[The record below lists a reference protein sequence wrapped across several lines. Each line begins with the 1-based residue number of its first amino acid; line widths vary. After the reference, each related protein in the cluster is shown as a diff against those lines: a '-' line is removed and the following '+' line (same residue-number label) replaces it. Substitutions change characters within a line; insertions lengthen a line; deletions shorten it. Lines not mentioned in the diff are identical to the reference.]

1 MLQLTII
8 SGPDAG
14 ATFRLD
20 GETIVIGR
28 SHASDAVLSDTLV
41 SKRHCTITR
50 QDGHYILTDHS
61 TNGTFLQDLKTR
73 VQKHELR
80 DGDEL
85 LLGKTRVRVELLPE
99 GDAAPPP
106 SGETPTQV
114 VAPGG
119 DGEDPTGSLGAVR
132 QPDVPIVVTVV
143 AGPDR
148 GMAYSPAQDVI
159 SIGRANTCD
168 IVLHDPTVSRL
179 HATIKREAGKYR
191 LYDENSKTG
200 TYLHTPTARAFHE
213 DLVDGDVIYLG
224 QTQLRVDIPLA
235 EAKASDEDAT
245 VIAGSLG
252 GKDFTF
258 TLAVP
263 THGSRR
269 GKRGET
275 APDLSA
281 ETGAGAEEAT
291 RVFQA
296 KPEPRITLRV
306 IDGPDVGVTFTPPPG
321 TTSFV
326 VGRGGSADFRLQD
339 RGASRA
345 HFSIEATPTGFVLT
359 DTDSLNG
366 TFVNQGTERVSSVTL
381 KNGDEIRVSETR
393 IQVELSLPEDATIAA
408 APLPPPAPVA
418 AEAAQPGPPP
428 SDTPPAVE
436 PVQSRSA
443 AFKERLATIAKQK
456 GVSLRP
462 FTMPGTPRQWAALGL
477 MLLAVISSYGFLL
490 AGRTEPFSGGPVAAG
505 HEKWENACATCHPAW
520 GLQPINATCVT
531 AECHAD
537 VLQQGK
543 EHVRFDPLR
552 AQLRDD
558 CVSCH
563 TEHRGRTFDIT
574 GGAEACWSCHR
585 GGLQHT
591 RLYQERPMQAYHD
604 IVFLPARASVSPVR
618 PQANPL
624 GAVSP
629 EVERQRQT
637 ILRRADARE
646 TGLKYAHAKHD
657 QDVLDRYGRMEDC
670 TACHALATPNERG
683 QSSQV
688 EWLLAFPTHAQCM
701 GCHEHR
707 DTVGDADPEIAKT
720 KASKQCLQCHTSQEG
735 GVVRVRRSI
744 NYVNFTH
751 QTHTR
756 VAGACR
762 SCHAVVLNEL
772 TYRSVVR
779 TAALYPVP
787 MDACVECHEQTRERF
802 PRATVACLDCHGVH
816 HNYATVPQIAG
827 GWLSNVTL
835 GGVMLVLFVMVAGAG
850 AYTYA
855 DMRLARRWL
864 ASVSPP
870 PGEPSAAE
878 AVAPAAG
885 SATAAPAPVGEGGI
899 LPSPV
904 VDASTC
910 ISCSSCYDSCPTN
923 VLAGD
928 PVTHK
933 STVVNP
939 GACKALEGC
948 TICQDGCPTG
958 AIRVTSA
965 PLVRDVERAQIDEH
979 SESNVPGLFLAG
991 EVVGAALIKKAV
1003 NQGDQVVRYIADR
1016 KPRLAD
1022 APYDVI
1028 IIGAGPAGLGA
1039 GLEAKRKG
1047 LRYLILERATVASTI
1062 RDYPRDKAVLAEP
1075 VLLPQYGLL
1084 PMKDAQKESLIEA
1097 WEHVIRDNGLRIN
1110 EREEALDVRKT
1121 NGIFTVTTAK
1131 GTYEGAYVVLCIGT
1145 RGNPRKLGVPGEEL
1159 PKMYYNLIDAADFR
1173 GKKVLVVGGGDSAI
1187 EAAVALSKEPGT
1199 TVHLSYRRGEFSRVK
1214 SRNADAIAEQEKAGK
1229 VKVIFNSTVSS
1240 ITERTVTLK
1249 VGEEQTELE
1258 NDAVFALIGA
1268 DPPKSWL
1275 EKIGINIVTV
1285 QEAVGAQW

>member
-1 MLQLTII
+1 MLKLTII

-28 SHASDAVLSDTLV
+28 SHTCDAVLSDTLV
-41 SKRHCTITR
+41 SKRHCTIIR
-50 QDGHYILTDHS
+50 QDGRYILTDHS
-61 TNGTFLQDLKTR
+61 TNGTFLQDLATR

-85 LLGKTRVRVELLPE
+85 LLGKTRLRVELIPE
-99 GDAAPPP
+99 GGAASTP
-106 SGETPTQV
+106 SGETQTRV
-114 VAPGG
+114 VVPDG
-119 DGEDPTGSLGAVR
+119 DGEDPTRTLGAAR
-132 QPDVPIVVTVV
+132 QPDVPIVITVIG
-143 AGPDR
+143 GPDR

-159 SIGRANTCD
+159 SLGRANTCD

-200 TYLHTPTARAFHE
+200 TYLRTPTARVFHE
-213 DLVDGDVIYLG
+213 DLADGDVIYLG
-224 QTQLRVDIPLA
+224 QTQLRVDIPLSA
-235 EAKASDEDAT
+235 AKASDEDAT
-245 VIAGSLG
+245 VISGSLG

-269 GKRGET
+269 GKREET
-275 APDLSA
+275 APELSA

-296 KPEPRITLRV
+296 RPAPRITLRV
-306 IDGPDVGVTFTPPPG
+306 IEGPDAGATFTPSPG

-326 VGRGGSADFRLQD
+326 VGRGSSADFQLHD
-339 RGASRA
+339 RGTSRA
-345 HFSIEATPTGFVLT
+345 HFSIAATPTGFVLT
-359 DTDSLNG
+359 DTNSLNG

-381 KNGDEIRVSETR
+381 KHGDEIRLSETR

-418 AEAAQPGPPP
+418 AEAAQPAPPP
-428 SDTPPAVE
+428 SDSPPAVE

-520 GLQPINATCVT
+520 GVQPINATCVT
-531 AECHAD
+531 AECHAA
-537 VLQQGK
+537 VLRKGK

-563 TEHRGRTFDIT
+563 TEHRGRTFDIR
-574 GGAEACWSCHR
+574 GSAEACWSCHR

-591 RLYQERPMQAYHD
+591 RLYHERPMQAYYD
-604 IVFLPARASVSPVR
+604 TVFLPARSSASPAR
-618 PQANPL
+618 LPTPPL
-624 GAVSP
+624 GVVSS
-629 EVERQRQT
+629 EVERQRQA
-637 ILRRADARE
+637 LLQRAAAQE
-646 TGLKYAHAKHD
+646 TGLTYAHAKHD
-657 QDVLDRYGRMEDC
+657 QDVLDKYGPMDC

-707 DTVGDADPEIAKT
+707 NTVGDADPAIAKT
-720 KASKQCLQCHTSQEG
+720 KASPQCLQCHTSQEG
-735 GVVRVRRSI
+735 GVARIQRSLH
-744 NYVNFTH
+744 YVNFTH

-762 SCHAVVLNEL
+762 SCHAVVLHEL
-772 TYRSVVR
+772 AYRPVVR

-787 MDACVECHEQTRERF
+787 MDACVECHEQTRDRF

-816 HNYATVPQIAG
+816 HNYATMPQIAG
-827 GWLSNVTL
+827 GWLSNLTL
-835 GGVMLVLFVMVAGAG
+835 GGVMLVLLAMVAGAG

-855 DMRLARRWL
+855 DMQLTRRWL
-864 ASVSPP
+864 AAVSPP
-870 PGEPSAAE
+870 SDVTPATEAA
-878 AVAPAAG
+878 APAAG
-885 SATAAPAPVGEGGI
+885 PATAPPAPVGEGSI
-899 LPSPV
+899 LPFPM

-910 ISCSSCYDSCPTN
+910 ISCSSCYDSCPTT

-939 GACKALEGC
+939 SACKALEGC

-965 PLVRDVERAQIDEH
+965 PLMRDVERAQIDEH
-979 SESNVPGLFLAG
+979 SESNIPGLFLAG

-1003 NQGDQVVRYIADR
+1003 NQGDQVARYIADR
-1016 KPRLAD
+1016 KPRRMD
-1022 APYDVI
+1022 VPYDI
-1028 IIGAGPAGLGA
+1028 IIVGAGPAGLGA

-1047 LRYLILERATVASTI
+1047 LRYLVLERATVASTI

-1084 PMKDAQKESLIEA
+1084 PMRDAQKESLIEA
-1097 WEHVIRDNGLRIN
+1097 WEQVIRENGLRIN
-1110 EREEALDVRKT
+1110 EREEALDIQKT
-1121 NGIFTVTTAK
+1121 DGVFTVTTTK
-1131 GTYEGAYVVLCIGT
+1131 GTYKGAYVVLCIGT

-1159 PKMYYNLIDAADFR
+1159 PKVYYNLIDAADFR

-1199 TVHLSYRRGEFSRVK
+1199 TVHLSYRRGEFSRIK

-1249 VGEEQTELE
+1249 VGEEQMELE

-1268 DPPKSWL
+1268 DPPKAWL